1 VWSESCKV
9 CKVERPRSGPVNK
22 LTLPSLFP
30 RASCLKP
37 TNHRGPVMLP
47 TPSFRTCEAAQ
58 KIVFGLSPPIRKRD
72 SKNNN
77 LHHVRLVSLDQR
89 QRLSKSAFGEN
100 ERVAMRRSEN
110 DRESEEVEMAKR
122 LSIHLHY
129 IGHTQYLSLRHTHH
143 RPPEHTIKVPPLLLL
158 TTSINSPTG

>member
-1 VWSESCKV
+1 M
-9 CKVERPRSGPVNK
+9 SGRDPDLINK
-22 LTLPSLFP
+22 LTLPRLVSSGFLP
-30 RASCLKP
+30 K
-37 TNHRGPVMLP
+37 TNQPQGSGYAPNAKFQKLRG
-47 TPSFRTCEAAQ
+47 CA
-58 KIVFGLSPPIRKRD
+58 KILLGLSPAIRRSD

-89 QRLSKSAFGEN
+89 QRLSDSAFGEN

-110 DRESEEVEMAKR
+110 DCESEEVEMAKT

-143 RPPEHTIKVPPLLLL
+143 QPPEHTTKVTPLLLL